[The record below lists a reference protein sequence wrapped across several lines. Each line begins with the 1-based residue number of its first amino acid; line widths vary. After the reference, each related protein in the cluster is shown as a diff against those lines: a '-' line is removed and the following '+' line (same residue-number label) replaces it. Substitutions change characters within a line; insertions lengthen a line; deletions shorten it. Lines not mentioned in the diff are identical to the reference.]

1 MCNTVRTKCNL
12 QGFKVH
18 INPKFTKPVYHMVGI
33 TDETLNPKRLYL
45 MEGFGIH
52 MNSWSFETPTVA
64 EGSELQAALAF
75 QDSAQ

>member
-1 MCNTVRTKCNL
+1 
-12 QGFKVH
+12 
-18 INPKFTKPVYHMVGI
+18 MVGI
-33 TDETLNPKRLYL
+33 IDETLNPKRLYL

-52 MNSWSFETPTVA
+52 MNSGSFETSTVA